1 MQKGNDGANDS
12 NVKTDNDKED
22 NKDEAILEDQ
32 DYVSWKNSK
41 KNISN
46 LMITLYFSYISKKFE
61 KDALFVIYKMFLFLM
76 V

>member
-32 DYVSWKNSK
+32 DYVS
-41 KNISN
+41 
-46 LMITLYFSYISKKFE
+46 
-61 KDALFVIYKMFLFLM
+61 
-76 V
+76 